1 MEQPVQC
8 PAWDVAQHEGLCI
21 LLCAFCVP
29 SVFWR
34 DSLVFEKF
42 SKCTCWVECNTGT
55 CNFAPLFFVAQVPN
69 VAADASRVPEG
80 CTRHVAC
87 VGDTILASD
96 SEQGS
101 WMPKVACRVY
111 STRASCTFACWCLTK
126 QCSPC
131 CPRSSAKNWTKWFC
145 TLSCCPLYKFS
156 RFSIHVS
163 SFEVCQ

>member
-8 PAWDVAQHEGLCI
+8 LAWDVAQHKGLCI

-69 VAADASRVPEG
+69 VAADASRVPKG
-80 CTRHVAC
+80 CTRHVRGLCGGHNFGLRFGTGLMDAKSRLPCLQYTCKLC
-87 VGDTILASD
+87 VRLLVFDKAVFSLL
-96 SEQGS
+96 
-101 WMPKVACRVY
+101 PP
-111 STRASCTFACWCLTK
+111 F
-126 QCSPC
+126 
-131 CPRSSAKNWTKWFC
+131 FC
-145 TLSCCPLYKFS
+145 
-156 RFSIHVS
+156 
-163 SFEVCQ
+163 